1 MITEV
6 RLKNFKC
13 LKEDSFPLSKIN
25 VFAGRNGIGKS
36 SLLQSMLLI
45 AQSLDDNGLLKK
57 VKINGT
63 FLQLGTYRDIIS
75 KDGNDSRIIIRLASD
90 DSAEGDFVE
99 LILAEDQEPQYA
111 TIADLRTPQTDSSLD
126 VPSANT
132 GNSEASLSFG
142 AQASVDV
149 TSALPPLMQLQNVYF
164 VSADRR
170 GPVNT
175 QKLDASV
182 LLSNIGIHGENV
194 LNVLYKGGKS
204 LQQKVQDALTYIM
217 KQSSLNVKEVNNDI
231 RLFLDSVNNSTGFK
245 PVNVGFGYSYL
256 LTILL
261 TMLVAEPKSKVFIEN
276 PEAHLHP
283 GAQSRLIDFLFK
295 TTKEK
300 NLQLFIE
307 THSENIFNAIR
318 RAALSGFGI
327 ESEEVKS
334 YFFYESGE
342 NLLGYKEIK
351 MGRDGSLNDFPA
363 DFFDQTRQELREI
376 MNLVKNQKSK

>member
-1 MITEV
+1 MITEL

-13 LKEDSFPLSKIN
+13 LKEDFFPLSKIN

-63 FLQLGTYRDIIS
+63 FLQLGTFCDIIS
-75 KDGNDSRIIIRLASD
+75 KDGNDSRIIIKLTSD
-90 DSAEGDFVE
+90 DSPEGDFVE
-99 LILAEDQEPQYA
+99 LILAKDQESQYA

-132 GNSEASLSFG
+132 GNSEASISFG

-175 QKLDASV
+175 QKLDASA
-182 LLSNIGIHGENV
+182 LLSNVGIHGENV
-194 LNVLYKGGKS
+194 LNVLYRGGKN
-204 LQQKVQDALTYIM
+204 LQQRVQDALTYIM

-231 RLFLDSVNNSTGFK
+231 QLFLDSVNNSNGFK

-295 TTKEK
+295 TAKEK
-300 NLQLFIE
+300 NFQLFIE
-307 THSENIFNAIR
+307 THSENVFNAIR

-327 ESEEVKS
+327 EPEEVKS
-334 YFFYESGE
+334 YFFYDSGE
-342 NLLGYKEIK
+342 NQLGYKEIK
-351 MGRDGSLNDFPA
+351 MGKDGSLNDFPA

-376 MNLVKNQKSK
+376 MNLVNNQKSK

>member
-1 MITEV
+1 MITEL

-13 LKEDSFPLSKIN
+13 LKDDSFPLSKIN

-45 AQSLDDNGLLKK
+45 AQSLDDNGLLKR

-75 KDGNDSRIIIRLASD
+75 KDGNDSNVIIRLTSD
-90 DSAEGDFVE
+90 DSPEGDFVE
-99 LILAEDQEPQYA
+99 LIIAEDQEPSYA
-111 TIADLRTPQTDSSLD
+111 TIADLRTPQIDSSLD
-126 VPSANT
+126 VPSANK
-132 GNSEASLSFG
+132 GNSEDSLSFG
-142 AQASVDV
+142 AHASVDV

-175 QKLDASV
+175 QKLDASI
-182 LLSNIGIHGENV
+182 LLSNVGIHGENV
-194 LNVLYKGGKS
+194 LNVLYRGGES
-204 LQQKVQDALTYIM
+204 LQKNVQDALTYIM
-217 KQSSLNVKEVNNDI
+217 KQSSLKVKEVNNDI
-231 RLFLDSVNNSTGFK
+231 QLFLDSVNNSNGFK

-261 TMLVAEPKSKVFIEN
+261 TMLLAVPKSKVFIEN

-295 TTKEK
+295 TAKEK

-318 RAALSGFGI
+318 RASLSGFGI
-327 ESEEVKS
+327 EPEEVKS
-334 YFFYESGE
+334 YFFYDSGE
-342 NLLGYKEIK
+342 NQLRYKEIK
-351 MGRDGSLNDFPA
+351 MGKDGSLNDFPT

-376 MNLVKNQKSK
+376 MNLVNNQKSK

>member
-1 MITEV
+1 MITELG
-6 RLKNFKC
+6 LKNFKC
-13 LKEDSFPLSKIN
+13 LKDDFFSLSKIN

-36 SLLQSMLLI
+36 SLLQSLLLI

-57 VKINGT
+57 VKINGA
-63 FLQLGTYRDIIS
+63 FLQLGTYSDIIS
-75 KDGNDSRIIIRLASD
+75 KDSKDSKISIRLTSD
-90 DSAEGDFVE
+90 DSPEGDFVE
-99 LILAEDQEPQYA
+99 LILEEDKEPSYA
-111 TIADLRTPQTDSSLD
+111 KIADLSTPQIDSSLD

-132 GNSEASLSFG
+132 IKQDESLSYK
-142 AQASVDV
+142 AEASVDV

-170 GPVNT
+170 GPVNA
-175 QKLDASV
+175 QKLDTSV
-182 LLSNIGIHGENV
+182 LLSNVGIHGENV
-194 LNVLYKGGKS
+194 LNVLYRGGED
-204 LQQKVQDALTYIM
+204 LQMKVQNALTYVM

-231 RLFLDSVNNSTGFK
+231 QLFLDSVNDSDGFK
-245 PVNVGFGYSYL
+245 PMNVGFGYSYL

-295 TTKEK
+295 TAKEK

-307 THSENIFNAIR
+307 THSENVFNAIR
-318 RAALSGFGI
+318 RASLSGFGI
-327 ESEEVKS
+327 LPKEVKS
-334 YFFYESGE
+334 YFFFDKDE
-342 NLLGYKEIK
+342 NQLAYQEIE
-351 MGRDGSLNDFPA
+351 MEEDGSLNVFPA

-376 MNLVKNQKSK
+376 MNLVNNQKNK

>member
-1 MITEV
+1 MITEL
-6 RLKNFKC
+6 RLNNFKC
-13 LKEDSFPLSKIN
+13 LKEDIFPLSKIN

-75 KDGNDSRIIIRLASD
+75 KDGNDSRIIIRLTSD
-90 DSAEGDFVE
+90 DSPEGDYVE
-99 LILAEDQEPQYA
+99 LILSEDQEPSYA
-111 TIADLRTPQTDSSLD
+111 TIADLKTPQIDSSLD
-126 VPSANT
+126 VPSANI
-132 GNSEASLSFG
+132 GNSEESLSFG

-149 TSALPPLMQLQNVYF
+149 TSALPPLMQLQKVYF

-175 QKLDASV
+175 QKFDASA
-182 LLSNIGIHGENV
+182 LLSNVGIHGENV
-194 LNVLYKGGKS
+194 LNVLYRGGKN
-204 LQQKVQDALTYIM
+204 LQQRVQDALTYIM

-231 RLFLDSVNNSTGFK
+231 QLFLDSVNNSKGFK

-261 TMLVAEPKSKVFIEN
+261 TLLVAEPKSKVFIEN

-295 TTKEK
+295 TAKEK
-300 NLQLFIE
+300 NFQLFIE
-307 THSENIFNAIR
+307 THSENVFNAIR
-318 RAALSGFGI
+318 RASLSGFGI
-327 ESEEVKS
+327 EPEEVKS
-334 YFFYESGE
+334 YFFYDSGE
-342 NLLGYKEIK
+342 NQLGYKEIK

-376 MNLVKNQKSK
+376 MNLVNNQKSK

>member
-1 MITEV
+1 MITEL

-13 LKEDSFPLSKIN
+13 LKDDSFPLSKIN

-36 SLLQSMLLI
+36 SLLQSLLLI
-45 AQSLDDNGLLKK
+45 AQSLDDNGLIRK
-57 VKINGT
+57 VKINGH

-75 KDGNDSRIIIRLASD
+75 KDSNDSRINIRLISD
-90 DSAEGDFVE
+90 DSSEGDFVE
-99 LILAEDQEPQYA
+99 LILAEDMEPSYA
-111 TIADLRTPQTDSSLD
+111 KIADLRTPQIDSSLD

-132 GNSEASLSFG
+132 SKQDEFNSFE

-149 TSALPPLMQLQNVYF
+149 TSALPPLMQLQKVFF
-164 VSADRR
+164 VSADRK
-170 GPVNT
+170 GPVNS

-182 LLSNIGIHGENV
+182 LLDNVGIHGENV
-194 LNVLYKGGKS
+194 LNVLFKGGEE
-204 LQQKVQDALTYIM
+204 LQMKVQNALTYIM
-217 KQSSLNVKEVNNDI
+217 KQSSLNVREVNNDI
-231 RLFLDSVNNSTGFK
+231 LLFLDSVNNSNGFK

-256 LTILL
+256 LTIVLI
-261 TMLVAEPKSKVFIEN
+261 MLVAGPKSKVFVEN

-295 TTKEK
+295 TANEK

-318 RAALSGFGI
+318 RASLSGFGI
-327 ESEEVKS
+327 LPEEVKS
-334 YFFYESGE
+334 YFFYDKGE
-342 NLLGYKEIK
+342 KQLAYQEIE
-351 MGRDGSLNDFPA
+351 MGKDGSLNVFPA

-376 MNLVKNQKSK
+376 MNLVNNQKSK

>member
-1 MITEV
+1 MITEL

-13 LKEDSFPLSKIN
+13 LKDDCFPLSKIN

-36 SLLQSMLLI
+36 SILQSMLLI

-57 VKINGT
+57 IKINGKY
-63 FLQLGTYRDIIS
+63 LQLGTYHDIIN
-75 KDGNDSRIIIRLASD
+75 KDSNDNEISIRLSSD
-90 DSAEGDFVE
+90 DSSEGDFVE
-99 LILAEDQEPQYA
+99 LILTEDQESSYA
-111 TIADLRTPQTDSSLD
+111 TIADIRTPQIDSSLD
-126 VPSANT
+126 VPSTNIS
-132 GNSEASLSFG
+132 NVEASLSFK

-164 VSADRR
+164 VSADRK
-170 GPVNT
+170 GPVNA
-175 QKLDASV
+175 QKLDATV
-182 LLSNIGIHGENV
+182 LLNNVGIHGENV
-194 LNVLYKGGKS
+194 LNVLYRGGKD
-204 LQQKVQDALTYIM
+204 LQKRAHEALTSIM
-217 KQSSLNVKEVNNDI
+217 KQSSLKVKKVNNDI
-231 RLFLDSVNNSTGFK
+231 LLFLDSVNDSNGFK

-261 TMLVAEPKSKVFIEN
+261 TMYVAESRSKVFIEN

-295 TTKEK
+295 TAKEK

-318 RAALSGFGI
+318 RASLSGFGI
-327 ESEEVKS
+327 QPEDVRS
-334 YFFYESGE
+334 YFFFDKEKKQLAYQ
-342 NLLGYKEIK
+342 EIK
-351 MGRDGSLNDFPA
+351 MGIDGSLNAFPA

-376 MNLVKNQKSK
+376 MNLVNNQKGK

>member
-1 MITEV
+1 MITEL

-13 LKEDSFPLSKIN
+13 LKDDSFPLSKIN

-45 AQSLDDNGLLKK
+45 AQSLDDNGLLKR
-57 VKINGT
+57 VKINGS
-63 FLQLGTYRDIIS
+63 FLQLGTYRDILSKDS
-75 KDGNDSRIIIRLASD
+75 KDGKISIRLTSD
-90 DSAEGDFVE
+90 DSLKGDFVE
-99 LILAEDQEPQYA
+99 LILAEDKELSYA
-111 TIADLRTPQTDSSLD
+111 TIADLRTPQIDSSLD
-126 VPSANT
+126 VPSANI
-132 GNSEASLSFG
+132 GNVEESMPFK

-149 TSALPPLMQLQNVYF
+149 TSAMPPLMQLQKVF
-164 VSADRR
+164 FISADRR

-175 QKLDASV
+175 QKYDASI
-182 LLSNIGIHGENV
+182 LLSNVGIHGENV
-194 LNVLYKGGKS
+194 LNVLYRGGEN
-204 LQQKVQDALTYIM
+204 LQKIVQAALTYIM

-231 RLFLDSVNNSTGFK
+231 QLFLDSVNNSNGFK

-261 TMLVAEPKSKVFIEN
+261 TMYVAESKSKVFIEN

-283 GAQSRLIDFLFK
+283 GAQSRLMDFLFK
-295 TTKEK
+295 TAKEK

-318 RAALSGFGI
+318 RASLSGFGI
-327 ESEEVKS
+327 HPEEVKS
-334 YFFYESGE
+334 YFFYLEDE
-342 NLLGYKEIK
+342 KQLAYQEIK
-351 MGRDGSLNDFPA
+351 MGKDGSLNIFPA

-376 MNLVKNQKSK
+376 MNLVNNQDSE

>member
-1 MITEV
+1 MITEL

-13 LKEDSFPLSKIN
+13 LKEDIFPLSKIN

-75 KDGNDSRIIIRLASD
+75 KDGNDSRIIIKLTSD
-90 DSAEGDFVE
+90 DSPDGDFVE

-111 TIADLRTPQTDSSLD
+111 TIADLRTPQIDSSLD
-126 VPSANT
+126 VPSANI
-132 GNSEASLSFG
+132 GHSEESLSFR

-182 LLSNIGIHGENV
+182 LLGNVGIHGENV
-194 LNVLYKGGKS
+194 LNVLYKGGEN
-204 LQQKVQDALTYIM
+204 LQQRVQDALTYIM

-231 RLFLDSVNNSTGFK
+231 LLFLDSVNNSNGFK

-295 TTKEK
+295 KAKDK
-300 NLQLFIE
+300 NFQLFIE
-307 THSENIFNAIR
+307 THSENVFNAIR

-327 ESEEVKS
+327 EPEEVKS
-334 YFFYESGE
+334 YFFYDNGE
-342 NLLGYKEIK
+342 NQLGYKEIK
-351 MGRDGSLNDFPA
+351 MRRDGSLNDFPA

-376 MNLVKNQKSK
+376 MNLVNNQKSK

>member
-13 LKEDSFPLSKIN
+13 LKDSFFSLSKIN

-57 VKINGT
+57 VKINGV
-63 FLQLGTYRDIIS
+63 FLQLGSYSDIIS
-75 KDGNDSRIIIRLASD
+75 KDSKNGEISLRLTSD
-90 DSAEGDFVE
+90 DTAEGDFVE
-99 LILAEDQEPQYA
+99 LILKEDQEPSYA
-111 TIADLRTPQTDSSLD
+111 TIADLRTPQIDSSLD
-126 VPSANT
+126 VPSANI
-132 GNSEASLSFG
+132 GNSGESFSFG

-175 QKLDASV
+175 QKLDTSV
-182 LLSNIGIHGENV
+182 LLSNVGIHGENV
-194 LNVLYKGGKS
+194 LNVLYRGGKN
-204 LQQKVQDALTYIM
+204 LQLNVLSALTYIM
-217 KQSSLNVKEVNNDI
+217 KQSSLNVQEVNNDI
-231 RLFLDSVNNSTGFK
+231 MLFLDSVNNSNGFK

-295 TTKEK
+295 TAKEK

-307 THSENIFNAIR
+307 THSENVFNAIR

-327 ESEEVKS
+327 EPEEVRS
-334 YFFYESGE
+334 YFFYDCGE
-342 NLLGYKEIK
+342 NQLGYKEIK
-351 MGRDGSLNDFPA
+351 MGKDGSLNDFPA

-376 MNLVKNQKSK
+376 MNLVNNQKSK

>member
-1 MITEV
+1 MITEF

-13 LKEDSFPLSKIN
+13 LKDDCFPLSKIN

-57 VKINGT
+57 IKINGD
-63 FLQLGTYRDIIS
+63 FLQLGTYSDIIS
-75 KDGNDSRIIIRLASD
+75 RDSKDGKMSIRLTSD
-90 DSAEGDFVE
+90 DSPEGDFVE
-99 LILAEDQEPQYA
+99 LILAEDQEPSYA
-111 TIADLRTPQTDSSLD
+111 TIADLKTPQIDSSLD
-126 VPSANT
+126 VPSANI
-132 GNSEASLSFG
+132 GNSEESSSFK

-149 TSALPPLMQLQNVYF
+149 TSAMPPLMQLQKVYF
-164 VSADRR
+164 VSADRK

-182 LLSNIGIHGENV
+182 LLSNVGIHGENV
-194 LNVLYKGGKS
+194 LNVLYRGGDV
-204 LQQKVQDALTYIM
+204 LQMKVKIALTYIM
-217 KQSSLNVKEVNNDI
+217 KQSSLNVKEVNDDI
-231 RLFLDSVNNSTGFK
+231 QLFLDSVNNSRGFK

-295 TTKEK
+295 TAKEK
-300 NLQLFIE
+300 NLQLFVE

-318 RAALSGFGI
+318 RASLSGFGI
-327 ESEEVKS
+327 QPEEVKS
-334 YFFYESGE
+334 YFFYNNGE
-342 NLLGYKEIK
+342 NQLKYQEIK
-351 MGRDGSLNDFPA
+351 MGIDGSLNAFPT

-376 MNLVKNQKSK
+376 MNLVNSQKNK

>member
-1 MITEV
+1 MITEL

-13 LKEDSFPLSKIN
+13 LKDDFFSLSKIN

-36 SLLQSMLLI
+36 SLLQSLLLI

-57 VKINGT
+57 VKINGAY
-63 FLQLGTYRDIIS
+63 LQLGTYGDIIS
-75 KDGNDSRIIIRLASD
+75 KDSKDNKISIRLTSD
-90 DSAEGDFVE
+90 DSPEGDFVE
-99 LILAEDQEPQYA
+99 LILEEDKEPSYA
-111 TIADLRTPQTDSSLD
+111 KIADLRTPQIDSSLD

-132 GNSEASLSFG
+132 GKQDESLSYK
-142 AQASVDV
+142 AEASVDV

-170 GPVNT
+170 GPVNS
-175 QKLDASV
+175 QKLDASA
-182 LLSNIGIHGENV
+182 LLSNVGIHGENV
-194 LNVLYKGGKS
+194 LNVLYRGGED
-204 LQQKVQDALTYIM
+204 LQMKVQNALTYVM
-217 KQSSLNVKEVNNDI
+217 KQSSLNVKDVNNDI
-231 RLFLDSVNNSTGFK
+231 QLFLDSVNDSDGFK
-245 PVNVGFGYSYL
+245 PMNVGFGYSYL

-295 TTKEK
+295 TAKEK

-307 THSENIFNAIR
+307 THSENVFNAIR
-318 RAALSGFGI
+318 RASLSGFGI
-327 ESEEVKS
+327 LPKEVKS
-334 YFFYESGE
+334 YFFFDKDANQLAYQ
-342 NLLGYKEIK
+342 EIE
-351 MGRDGSLNDFPA
+351 MEEDGSLNVFPA

-376 MNLVKNQKSK
+376 MNLVNNQKNK

>member
-1 MITEV
+1 MITEL

-13 LKEDSFPLSKIN
+13 LKDDLFPLSIIN

-36 SLLQSMLLI
+36 SILQSMLLI
-45 AQSLDDNGLLKK
+45 AQSLDDNGLLKNI
-57 VKINGT
+57 KINGT
-63 FLQLGTYRDIIS
+63 FLQLGTYTDIIS
-75 KDGNDSRIIIRLASD
+75 KDSKDDKISIRLTSD
-90 DSAEGDFVE
+90 DSPKSDFVE
-99 LILAEDQEPQYA
+99 LILEEDKEPSYA
-111 TIADLRTPQTDSSLD
+111 KIADLRTPQIDSSLD
-126 VPSANT
+126 FPSANI
-132 GNSEASLSFG
+132 GNSEESLHFEV
-142 AQASVDV
+142 QASVDV
-149 TSALPPLMQLQNVYF
+149 TSALPPLMQLQKVYF

-175 QKLDASV
+175 QKFDASV
-182 LLSNIGIHGENV
+182 LLSNVGIHGENV
-194 LNVLYKGGKS
+194 LNVLYRGGEK
-204 LQQKVQDALTYIM
+204 LQKNVKDALTYIM

-231 RLFLDSVNNSTGFK
+231 QLFLDSVNNSNGFK

-261 TMLVAEPKSKVFIEN
+261 TMYVAEPKSKVFIEN

-295 TTKEK
+295 TAKEK

-318 RAALSGFGI
+318 RASLSGFGI
-327 ESEEVKS
+327 LPEEVKS
-334 YFFYESGE
+334 YFFYDNGE
-342 NLLGYKEIK
+342 NQLEYQEIK
-351 MGRDGSLNDFPA
+351 MGIDGSLNAFPT

-376 MNLVKNQKSK
+376 MNLVNSQKNK

>member
-1 MITEV
+1 MITEL

-13 LKEDSFPLSKIN
+13 LKDDYFTLSKVN

-57 VKINGT
+57 VKINGY
-63 FLQLGTYRDIIS
+63 FLQLGTYSDIIS
-75 KDGNDSRIIIRLASD
+75 KDGKDNKISIRLTSD
-90 DSAEGDFVE
+90 DSPEGDFVE
-99 LILAEDQEPQYA
+99 LILAEDQESLYA
-111 TIADLRTPQTDSSLD
+111 TIADLRTPQIDSSLD
-126 VPSANT
+126 VPSANS
-132 GNSEASLSFG
+132 GNSEESTSFKV
-142 AQASVDV
+142 QASVDV
-149 TSALPPLMQLQNVYF
+149 TSALPPLMQLQSVYF
-164 VSADRR
+164 VSADHR

-175 QKLDASV
+175 QKLDGSV
-182 LLSNIGIHGENV
+182 LLSNVGVHGENV
-194 LNVLYKGGKS
+194 LNVLYRGGEN
-204 LQQKVQDALTYIM
+204 LQMKVQDALTYIM

-231 RLFLDSVNNSTGFK
+231 QLFLDSVNNSSGFK

-261 TMLVAEPKSKVFIEN
+261 TVLVAEPKSKVFIEN

-295 TTKEK
+295 IAKEK

-318 RAALSGFGI
+318 RASLSGFGI
-327 ESEEVKS
+327 LPEEVKS
-334 YFFYESGE
+334 YFFYNKGKKQ
-342 NLLGYKEIK
+342 LAYQEIE
-351 MGRDGSLNDFPA
+351 MGKDGSLNVFPA

-376 MNLVKNQKSK
+376 MNLVNNHNSK

>member
-1 MITEV
+1 MITEL

-13 LKEDSFPLSKIN
+13 LKDDVFPLSKIN

-57 VKINGT
+57 VKINGD
-63 FLQLGTYRDIIS
+63 FLQLGSYSDIIS
-75 KDGNDSRIIIRLASD
+75 KDSKDGKISLRLTSD
-90 DSAEGDFVE
+90 DTAEGDFVE
-99 LILAEDQEPQYA
+99 LILAEDHEPSYA
-111 TIADLRTPQTDSSLD
+111 TIADLRTPQIGSSLD
-126 VPSANT
+126 VPSANI
-132 GNSEASLSFG
+132 GNTEESVAFK

-164 VSADRR
+164 VSADRK

-182 LLSNIGIHGENV
+182 LLGNVGIHGENV
-194 LNVLYKGGKS
+194 LNVLFKGGKD
-204 LQQKVQDALTYIM
+204 LQMKVQNALTYIM
-217 KQSSLNVKEVNNDI
+217 KQSSLNINEVNNDI
-231 RLFLDSVNNSTGFK
+231 QLFLDSVNNSSGFK

-261 TMLVAEPKSKVFIEN
+261 TMLVSEPKSKVFIEN

-295 TTKEK
+295 TAKEK
-300 NLQLFIE
+300 KLQLFIE

-318 RAALSGFGI
+318 RASLSGFGI
-327 ESEEVKS
+327 LPEDVKS
-334 YFFYESGE
+334 YFFYDKGE
-342 NLLGYKEIK
+342 KQLAYQKIE
-351 MGRDGSLNDFPA
+351 MGEDGSINVFPA

-376 MNLVKNQKSK
+376 MNLVNNKKSK

>member
-1 MITEV
+1 MITEL

-13 LKEDSFPLSKIN
+13 LKDDVFPLSKIN

-57 VKINGT
+57 VKINGD
-63 FLQLGTYRDIIS
+63 FLQLGSYNDIIS
-75 KDGNDSRIIIRLASD
+75 KDCKDCKISLRLTSD
-90 DSAEGDFVE
+90 DTAEGDFVE
-99 LILAEDQEPQYA
+99 LILAEDQEPSYA
-111 TIADLRTPQTDSSLD
+111 TIADLRTPQIDSSLD
-126 VPSANT
+126 VPSANI
-132 GNSEASLSFG
+132 GNTEESVPFK

-164 VSADRR
+164 VSADRK

-175 QKLDASV
+175 QKFDASV
-182 LLSNIGIHGENV
+182 LLSNVGIHGENV
-194 LNVLYKGGKS
+194 LNVLFKGGEG
-204 LQQKVQDALTYIM
+204 LQMKVQNALTYIM
-217 KQSSLNVKEVNNDI
+217 KQSSLNINEVNNDI
-231 RLFLDSVNNSTGFK
+231 QLFLDSVNNSNGFK

-283 GAQSRLIDFLFK
+283 GAQSRLIDFLFEIA
-295 TTKEK
+295 KEK
-300 NLQLFIE
+300 KLQLFIE

-318 RAALSGFGI
+318 RASLSGFGI
-327 ESEEVKS
+327 LPEEVKS
-334 YFFYESGE
+334 YFFYDKGE
-342 NLLGYKEIK
+342 KQLAYQEIE
-351 MGRDGSLNDFPA
+351 MGEDGSLNVFPA

-376 MNLVKNQKSK
+376 MNLVNNKKSK

>member
-1 MITEV
+1 MITEL

-13 LKEDSFPLSKIN
+13 LKDDCFPLSKIN

-36 SLLQSMLLI
+36 SILQSMLLI

-57 VKINGT
+57 VKINGS

-75 KDGNDSRIIIRLASD
+75 KDSNDNKISIRLISD
-90 DSAEGDFVE
+90 DSPEGDFVE
-99 LILAEDQEPQYA
+99 LILAEDQESSYA
-111 TIADLRTPQTDSSLD
+111 TIADLRTPQIDSSLD
-126 VPSANT
+126 VPSANIS
-132 GNSEASLSFG
+132 NLEESLSFK

-164 VSADRR
+164 VSADRK
-170 GPVNT
+170 GPVNA
-175 QKLDASV
+175 QKLDATV
-182 LLSNIGIHGENV
+182 LLNNVGIHGENV
-194 LNVLYKGGKS
+194 LNVLYKGGED
-204 LQQKVQDALTYIM
+204 LQKKVQKALTSIM
-217 KQSSLNVKEVNNDI
+217 KQSSLKVKEVNNDI
-231 RLFLDSVNNSTGFK
+231 QLFLDSVNDSNGFK

-261 TMLVAEPKSKVFIEN
+261 TMYVAEPKSKVFIEN

-295 TTKEK
+295 TAKEK
-300 NLQLFIE
+300 NLQLFVE

-318 RAALSGFGI
+318 RASLSGFGI
-327 ESEEVKS
+327 QPEDVKS
-334 YFFYESGE
+334 YFFYDKGE
-342 NLLGYKEIK
+342 NQLAYQEIK
-351 MGRDGSLNDFPA
+351 MGMDGSLNAFPA

-376 MNLVKNQKSK
+376 MNLVNNQKSK

>member
-1 MITEV
+1 MITEL

-13 LKEDSFPLSKIN
+13 LKDDFFPLSKIN

-45 AQSLDDNGLLKK
+45 AQSLDDNSLLKK
-57 VKINGT
+57 VKLNGH
-63 FLQLGTYRDIIS
+63 FLQLGLFSDIINKDS
-75 KDGNDSRIIIRLASD
+75 KDGKISIRLTSD
-90 DSAEGDFVE
+90 DSPEGDFVE
-99 LILAEDQEPQYA
+99 LILAENQESSYA
-111 TIADLRTPQTDSSLD
+111 TIADLRTPQIDSSLD
-126 VPSANT
+126 VPSANI
-132 GNSEASLSFG
+132 GNTEDSVPFKAP
-142 AQASVDV
+142 ASVDV

-164 VSADRR
+164 VSADRK

-182 LLSNIGIHGENV
+182 LLDNVGIHGENV
-194 LNVLYKGGKS
+194 LNVLFKGGED
-204 LQQKVQDALTYIM
+204 LQMKVRNALTYIM
-217 KQSSLNVKEVNNDI
+217 KQSSLNLKEVNNDI
-231 RLFLDSVNNSTGFK
+231 QLFLDSVNNSNGFK

-295 TTKEK
+295 TAKEK

-307 THSENIFNAIR
+307 THSDNIFNAIR
-318 RAALSGFGI
+318 RASLSGFGI
-327 ESEEVKS
+327 LPEEVKS
-334 YFFYESGE
+334 YFFYDKGE
-342 NLLGYKEIK
+342 KQLAYQEIE
-351 MGRDGSLNDFPA
+351 MGKDGSLNVFPA

-376 MNLVKNQKSK
+376 MNLVNNQKNK

>member
-1 MITEV
+1 MITEL

-13 LKEDSFPLSKIN
+13 LKDDSFPLSKIN

-36 SLLQSMLLI
+36 SLLQSLLLI
-45 AQSLDDNGLLKK
+45 AQSLDDNGLIRK
-57 VKINGT
+57 VKINGH

-75 KDGNDSRIIIRLASD
+75 KDSNDSRINIRLISD
-90 DSAEGDFVE
+90 DSSEGDFVE
-99 LILAEDQEPQYA
+99 LILAEDMEPSYA
-111 TIADLRTPQTDSSLD
+111 KIADLRTPQIDSSLD

-132 GNSEASLSFG
+132 SKQDVFNSFE

-149 TSALPPLMQLQNVYF
+149 TSALPPLMQLQKVFF
-164 VSADRR
+164 VSADRK
-170 GPVNT
+170 GPVNS

-182 LLSNIGIHGENV
+182 LLDNVGIHGENV
-194 LNVLYKGGKS
+194 LNVLFKGGEE
-204 LQQKVQDALTYIM
+204 LQMKVQNALTYIM
-217 KQSSLNVKEVNNDI
+217 KQSSLNVREVNNDI
-231 RLFLDSVNNSTGFK
+231 LLFLDSVNNSNGFK

-256 LTILL
+256 LTIVLI
-261 TMLVAEPKSKVFIEN
+261 MLVAGPKSKVFVEN

-295 TTKEK
+295 TANEK

-318 RAALSGFGI
+318 RASLSGFGI
-327 ESEEVKS
+327 LPEEVKS
-334 YFFYESGE
+334 YFFYDKGE
-342 NLLGYKEIK
+342 KQLAYQEIE
-351 MGRDGSLNDFPA
+351 MGKDGSLNVFPA

-376 MNLVKNQKSK
+376 MNLVNNQKSK

>member
-1 MITEV
+1 MITEL

-13 LKEDSFPLSKIN
+13 LKDDFFSLSKIN

-36 SLLQSMLLI
+36 SLLQSLLLI

-57 VKINGT
+57 VKINGA
-63 FLQLGTYRDIIS
+63 FLQLGTYSDIIS
-75 KDGNDSRIIIRLASD
+75 KDSKDSKISIRLTSD
-90 DSAEGDFVE
+90 DSPEGDFVE
-99 LILAEDQEPQYA
+99 LILEEDKEPSYA
-111 TIADLRTPQTDSSLD
+111 KIADLRTPQIDSSLD

-132 GNSEASLSFG
+132 GKQEEPLSYK
-142 AQASVDV
+142 AEASVDV

-170 GPVNT
+170 GPVNS

-182 LLSNIGIHGENV
+182 LLSNVGIHGENV
-194 LNVLYKGGKS
+194 LNVLYRGGED
-204 LQQKVQDALTYIM
+204 LQMKVRNALTYVM
-217 KQSSLNVKEVNNDI
+217 KLSSLNMKEVNNDI
-231 RLFLDSVNNSTGFK
+231 QLFLDSVNDSDGFK
-245 PVNVGFGYSYL
+245 PMNVGFGYSYL

-295 TTKEK
+295 TAKEK

-307 THSENIFNAIR
+307 THSENVFNAIR
-318 RAALSGFGI
+318 RASLSGFGI
-327 ESEEVKS
+327 LPKEVKS
-334 YFFYESGE
+334 YFFFDKDGNQLAYQ
-342 NLLGYKEIK
+342 EIE
-351 MGRDGSLNDFPA
+351 MGKDGSLNVFPA

-376 MNLVKNQKSK
+376 MNLVNNQKNK